1 MNWLAQNWVWIVVGI
16 GLIWMMRR
24 GGMAGCGMGHAHHGG
39 GSSRTEPGTP
49 PSEKEAGKST
59 DPVSG
64 KEVDT
69 QHAITSYYQGQA
81 YYFENAETRQRFEAA
96 PEKYARKPATDGERG
111 TRAHRHHSC

>member
-39 GSSRTEPGTP
+39 GSSRTEPP